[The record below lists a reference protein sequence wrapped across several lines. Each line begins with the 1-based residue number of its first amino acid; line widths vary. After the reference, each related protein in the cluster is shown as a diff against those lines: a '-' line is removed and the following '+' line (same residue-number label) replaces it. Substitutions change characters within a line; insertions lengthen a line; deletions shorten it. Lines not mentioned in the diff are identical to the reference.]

1 MSKKIHPTLATKLL
15 QQKKN
20 YENITAFA
28 ELFPQY
34 SRQILD
40 CEYTG
45 ESYCKFT
52 EHHKSLPLNWGVNWR
67 VNPPTNYPEDQL
79 DGKPYGLVSV
89 YINVIS
95 LFGDSVPYS
104 FGHSSLADVVSDI
117 KVHFYDSW
125 NSTFYFLP
133 EELEEGLNKLNDWYI
148 GTKSK
153 IEPYLKQKRKEEL
166 EKQLKE
172 LEG

>member
-15 QQKKN
+15 QQKKK
-20 YENITAFA
+20 YEKITAFA

-34 SRQILD
+34 SRNILD
-40 CEYTG
+40 YESTG
-45 ESYCKFT
+45 ESYFKLT
-52 EHHKSLPLNWGVNWR
+52 ERHKSLYLAWGACWQVS
-67 VNPPTNYPEDQL
+67 PPTNYPEDQL
-79 DGKPYGLVSV
+79 DSKPFGLVSV

-95 LFGDSVPYS
+95 LFGDSVPHS
-104 FGHSSLADVVSDI
+104 FGHSSLGDVLKGI

-133 EELEEGLNKLNDWYI
+133 EELEEGLDKLNDWYVD
-148 GTKSK
+148 TKAK

-172 LEG
+172 LE